1 MSDADF
7 LQGLREAEDRA
18 ERMRAAREA
27 AADGPSALLNH
38 RVRIEGLTGRADLNG
53 RHGLARTFVA
63 DKGRYAVQVETRRP
77 RQRGHSACRRG
88 EYYYLLCH
96 AARKHCATPCAHAR
110 CTR

>member
-63 DKGRYAVQVETRRP
+63 DKGRYAVQSRRGGRGSAGSRRRRRP
-77 RQRGHSACRRG
+77 SLSTSC
-88 EYYYLLCH
+88 
-96 AARKHCATPCAHAR
+96 
-110 CTR
+110 

>member
-7 LQGLREAEDRA
+7 LQGLRDDEDRA

-77 RQRGHSACRRG
+77 RQRGQPP
-88 EYYYLLCH
+88 
-96 AARKHCATPCAHAR
+96 ATASSLSTSC
-110 CTR
+110 